1 MADKNIISGMILEGS
16 RFEGKLTFKNQ
27 MRIEGEF
34 YGEIESDHELIIGK
48 TAQVNADIRVGKLVV
63 MGELSGTVSS
73 CTTLQIQDGGKVLAD
88 VCVQELDVQ
97 PGALFD
103 GKCAM
108 MTKDR

>member
-1 MADKNIISGMILEGS
+1 MADKNIISGVILEGS

-34 YGEIESDHELIIGK
+34 LGEIDSEHELIVGK
-48 TAQVNADIRVGKLVV
+48 TALVDADVRVGRLIVQGQLK
-63 MGELSGTVSS
+63 GKVSE
-73 CTTLQIQDGGKVLAD
+73 CGQLQIQEGGKVLAD
-88 VCVQELDVQ
+88 ISVRELDIQ

-108 MTKDR
+108 ISKDQ

>member
-16 RFEGKLTFKNQ
+16 RFEGKLTFQNQ

-34 YGEIESDHELIIGK
+34 LGEIQSDHELIIGK
-48 TAQVNADIRVGKLVV
+48 SANVDADIRVGKLIVQ
-63 MGELSGTVSS
+63 GQLKGTVSQ
-73 CTTLQIQDGGKVLAD
+73 CNLLQIQDGGKVLAD
-88 VCVQELDVQ
+88 ISVHELDIQ

-108 MTKDR
+108 LNKER